1 MAPQQTNERL
11 FSHSGDVGVGLS
23 VRRMRDRFLST
34 FTTTYSLRPI
44 GEEGT
49 VFRRYPDLWKVFI
62 SDLDMPGRYVLAA
75 ERSSRPAGDA
85 LDLIIMEARGGGE
98 GQQAEGGVGLLQGLG
113 QTVASLQRFM
123 RSLS

>member
-1 MAPQQTNERL
+1 
-11 FSHSGDVGVGLS
+11 
-23 VRRMRDRFLST
+23 MRDRFLGT

-49 VFRRYPDLWKVFI
+49 VFRKYPDLWKVFV
-62 SDLDMPGRYVLAA
+62 SDVTTPGRYILAA
-75 ERSSRPAGDA
+75 ERPNRPAGDA
-85 LDLIIMEARGGGE
+85 LDLIIMEAMGQGGAGGDG
-98 GQQAEGGVGLLQGLG
+98 GQQGGAGFLQGLG